1 MTTHSKKASVA
12 VAALVTAGIIAGCG
26 GSSSPSKTPSKPAS
40 TPASPSGSALV
51 TLKNI
56 AFHPAVVHIKVGQS
70 VTWKWEDADIDTQ
83 HNVTSTGPD
92 SFASS
97 TTKMSGT
104 YTVKF
109 PKAGTYDFQCTIHP
123 ASMNGKVIVQ

>member
-1 MTTHSKKASVA
+1 M
-12 VAALVTAGIIAGCG
+12 
-26 GSSSPSKTPSKPAS
+26 
-40 TPASPSGSALV
+40 V

-56 AFHPAVVHIKVGQS
+56 AFHPAVVHIKTGQS

-92 SFASS
+92 TFTSS

-104 YTVKF
+104 YTIKF
-109 PKAGTYDFQCTIHP
+109 AKAGTYNFECTIHP
-123 ASMNGKVIVQ
+123 ASMTGKVIVQ